1 MFSAKDFRTWG
12 ATKIFFET
20 LRDLEYPDAEKQKEK
35 NLLTAYDA
43 SAKGLGNTRTVC
55 REYYVHPA
63 IPESYMDG
71 SILPYFKK
79 VNKASRKKGEQLSQT
94 EKVITEILANYEVE
108 I

>member
-1 MFSAKDFRTWG
+1 
-12 ATKIFFET
+12 
-20 LRDLEYPDAEKQKEK
+20 
-35 NLLTAYDA
+35 
-43 SAKGLGNTRTVC
+43 
-55 REYYVHPA
+55 
-63 IPESYMDG
+63 MDG